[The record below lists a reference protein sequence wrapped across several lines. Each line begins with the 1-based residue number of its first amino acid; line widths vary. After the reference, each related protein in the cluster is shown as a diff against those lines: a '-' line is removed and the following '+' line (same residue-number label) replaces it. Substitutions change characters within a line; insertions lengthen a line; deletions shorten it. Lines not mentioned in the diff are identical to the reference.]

1 MEEGTGELGHVGQ
14 CREVKPTVWITCEC
28 CPPWLSQGVPPSLL
42 KVQIPVPHPR
52 SGSESLEGR
61 TFGRRPK
68 LLFLKRS
75 LLVVRINKF
84 GKPHYGPYMSS
95 ESETMRS
102 NVDLISF

>member
-1 MEEGTGELGHVGQ
+1 MLS
-14 CREVKPTVWITCEC
+14 PLAITRCT
-28 CPPWLSQGVPPSLL
+28 SQLIKSADSCAPS
-42 KVQIPVPHPR
+42 R